1 MEIDAVKDHAGWAIK
16 LARDIIKRSTKVKV
30 RIKNQVV
37 IKLGTRLTNQWLWS
51 YQSLE
56 TMRNNKMGVLDS
68 YQGEKLETVFFSL
81 HVVVDNLLSKS
92 QFVVEKEKVVTNCLQ
107 QLSTDQQLR
116 NDWVTVIY
124 EGFSKPV
131 AFVLQKVC
139 IMNPETSSQ
148 YENVKAHYVFLNI
161 LVLKTNKKQ
170 TEFKFCFCL
179 ILSLKPF

>member
-1 MEIDAVKDHAGWAIK
+1 MV
-16 LARDIIKRSTKVKV
+16 II
-30 RIKNQVV
+30 
-37 IKLGTRLTNQWLWS
+37 LGTRLKNQWLWS

-56 TMRNNKMGVLDS
+56 TMRNNKVGVLDL

-116 NDWVTVIY
+116 KDWVTLID

-139 IMNPETSSQ
+139 IMNPETSS
-148 YENVKAHYVFLNI
+148 L
-161 LVLKTNKKQ
+161 
-170 TEFKFCFCL
+170 
-179 ILSLKPF
+179 